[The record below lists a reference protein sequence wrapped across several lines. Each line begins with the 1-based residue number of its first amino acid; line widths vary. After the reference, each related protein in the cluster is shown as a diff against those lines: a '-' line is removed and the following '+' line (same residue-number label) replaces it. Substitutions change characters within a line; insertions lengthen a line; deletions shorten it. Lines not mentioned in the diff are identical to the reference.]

1 MPVYSPFLWLAG
13 GNSSKSSSS
22 SSRVPVH
29 SSDVVDDSV
38 LEEKVKNVGDVS
50 GQMEQLWRGQAM
62 TDTSARMRFLVCR
75 QVGRTFLFILTDKFC
90 QWKQRNN
97 NKDRQDASCF
107 SVFGCILNFY
117 FTLSRQLEASVA

>member
-22 SSRVPVH
+22 EPSSSSRVPVH
-29 SSDVVDDSV
+29 SSDILDDSK
-38 LEEKVKNVGDVS
+38 LEERVKNVCDVS

-75 QVGRTFLFILTDKFC
+75 QVGRTFLFILTFL
-90 QWKQRNN
+90 
-97 NKDRQDASCF
+97 NK
-107 SVFGCILNFY
+107 IK
-117 FTLSRQLEASVA
+117 